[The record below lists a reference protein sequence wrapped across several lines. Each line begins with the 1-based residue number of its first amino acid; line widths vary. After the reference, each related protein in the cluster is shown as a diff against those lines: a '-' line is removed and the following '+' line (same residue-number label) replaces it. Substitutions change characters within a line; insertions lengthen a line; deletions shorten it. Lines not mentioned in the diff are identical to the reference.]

1 MAKAK
6 MKKLSEVS
14 TFPFVFENKN
24 FLAPGLSNYKSEA
37 IDLKGKWNELVFLN
51 SNPIILEL
59 ACGKADYTISLAQK
73 FPNINFIGV
82 DIKGDRIWKGAHRV
96 VEHQLKNVAFLR
108 TKIDQIDLFLG
119 ADEVSEIWITF
130 PDPFQKKG
138 DINKRLSYS
147 NFLEKYKKITK
158 DNGLFHFKTD
168 AIDLFDFTEE
178 SIKDFGWELTRVERD
193 IYGTNVADE
202 ITSIK
207 TFYEMMH
214 LADGRKINYLQAI
227 ISK

>member
-1 MAKAK
+1 
-6 MKKLSEVS
+6 
-14 TFPFVFENKN
+14 
-24 FLAPGLSNYKSEA
+24 
-37 IDLKGKWNELVFLN
+37 
-51 SNPIILEL
+51 
-59 ACGKADYTISLAQK
+59 
-73 FPNINFIGV
+73 
-82 DIKGDRIWKGAHRV
+82 V

-130 PDPFQKKG
+130 PDPFPKKG

>member
-24 FLAPGLSNYKSEA
+24 FLAPGLSNYKNESIE
-37 IDLKGKWNELVFLN
+37 LKGKWNEIVFHN
-51 SNPIILEL
+51 TNPIILEL

-73 FPNINFIGV
+73 FPHINFIGV
-82 DIKGDRIWKGAHRV
+82 DIKGDRIWKGANRV
-96 VEHQLKNVAFLR
+96 VEHKLNNVAFLR
-108 TKIDQIDLFLG
+108 TKIDQIDLFFE
-119 ADEVSEIWITF
+119 ANEVDEIWITF
-130 PDPFQKKG
+130 PDPFPKKG

-147 NFLEKYKKITK
+147 TFLEKYKQITK
-158 DNGLFHFKTD
+158 TNGILHFKTD

-178 SIKDFGWELTRVERD
+178 SIREFGWTLTRVERD
-193 IYGTNVADE
+193 IYGNGLADE